1 MLATF
6 MMMPMVVAMISTQP
20 INMAWSLALLGGG
33 FILSIVNDVMA
44 PDGDQE
50 NHKMLHTVPCRIITN
65 GMAYRGPEIAF
76 ENPYW

>member
-1 MLATF
+1 
-6 MMMPMVVAMISTQP
+6 V
-20 INMAWSLALLGGG
+20 
-33 FILSIVNDVMA
+33 SIVNDVMA